1 MAMDARKVADFIIIG
16 ENVHT
21 TRVLMRKGPRIAEKG
36 DGQAILF
43 DATAP
48 EGRFLPIPARYH
60 DTQDFSEG
68 RVKHVKIAVE
78 AAMRGEADG
87 LDYIARLVALQEAA
101 GAGYLDLN
109 VDEISIKLEEQ
120 KAAMVWLVGAVEGMT
135 ALPLA
140 IDSSNVEVLETGLE
154 ACERSRAAPLLNS
167 ASRERLGALDL
178 AREHGAS
185 VVVTAAGEKGMPEGT
200 HGRLENAGIM
210 IEAARSRGFELS
222 DLHVDPLIFPIS
234 VDGAFGDHS
243 LEAIRRLRADYGPDL
258 HITGGMSNV
267 SFGIPARK
275 IINNMFLIMAIAAGA
290 DSGIVDPVA
299 TQIDALPGIDLSS
312 HTYELAEDVLMGRDE
327 FCAGFIAAWRQGE
340 LEGVAP
346 PRRRKR

>member
-1 MAMDARKVADFIIIG
+1 MDARKVADFIIIG

-21 TRVLMRKGPRIAEKG
+21 TRVLMRKGPRIVEKG
-36 DGQAILF
+36 DGLAILF
-43 DATAP
+43 DAKAP
-48 EGRFLPIPARYH
+48 DGRALAIPARYH

-68 RVKHVKIAVE
+68 RVKHVKIALE

-101 GAGYLDLN
+101 GARYLDLN
-109 VDEISIKLEEQ
+109 VDEISIKLAEQ
-120 KAAMVWLVGAVEGMT
+120 KAAMVWLVGAVEAMT
-135 ALPLA
+135 ELALS
-140 IDSSNVEVLETGLE
+140 IDSSNVEVLETGLR
-154 ACERSRAAPLLNS
+154 ARDRGRAAPLLNS
-167 ASRERLGALDL
+167 ASRERFEALDL

-185 VVVTAAGEKGMPEGT
+185 VVVTAAGEKGMPEGA
-200 HGRLENAGIM
+200 HDRLENAGIM

-222 DLHVDPLIFPIS
+222 ELHVDPLIFPIS
-234 VDGAFGDHS
+234 VDGAFGEHT
-243 LEAIRRLRADYGPDL
+243 LEAIRRLRADYGPEL

-275 IINNMFLIMAIAAGA
+275 IINNMFLIMAIGAGA

-299 TQIDALPGIDLSS
+299 TRIDALTGIDLAS
-312 HTYELAEDVLMGRDE
+312 HTYRLAEDVLKGRDE

-340 LEGVAP
+340 LEGVPA